1 VAGTQRGDESGL
13 KQALVVDDHP
23 MVRRGVKDLLQKVFP
38 SIAIKES
45 SGDEGLADEICGRK
59 WAFVV
64 LDINLPKHNGID
76 IIKKARTCCPD
87 IPIVV
92 FSLFPEA
99 QYAARALRAGA
110 VSYLAKTREAHEL
123 VDAVKMALRGQ
134 RAKPVARA
142 IVTHPALSDREVEVL
157 RLFARGMSRKEIAQH
172 LNISG
177 KTVSTYR
184 ARIQEKLGFRNLLD
198 LARYAT
204 EEGLL
209 E

>member
-1 VAGTQRGDESGL
+1 MDARL

-23 MVRRGVKDLLQKVFP
+23 VVRGGIKDLLQKAFP
-38 SIAIKES
+38 AILIKES
-45 SGDEGLADEICGRK
+45 AGTDRVVEEICAQP

-64 LDINLPKHNGID
+64 LDINLPGGNGID
-76 IIKKARTCCPD
+76 IIKKARTCCPS
-87 IPIVV
+87 IPIIV

-99 QYAARALRAGA
+99 QYAARAVRAGA
-110 VSYLAKTREAHEL
+110 VAYLAKNREAHEL
-123 VDAVKMALRGQ
+123 VDTVQLVLRGQ
-134 RAKPVARA
+134 RVRPAPGAS
-142 IVTHPALSDREVEVL
+142 PALSDREVEVL

-172 LNISG
+172 LHISG

-184 ARIQEKLGFRNLLD
+184 ARIQEKLGFRTLLD

-204 EEGLL
+204 DEGLL

>member
-1 VAGTQRGDESGL
+1 M
-13 KQALVVDDHP
+13 KHALVVDDHP
-23 MVRRGVKDLLQKVFP
+23 LVRRGVKDLLQKAFP
-38 SIAIKES
+38 AIVIKES
-45 SGDEGLADEICGRK
+45 PGDEGLADEICGRQ

-76 IIKKARTCCPD
+76 IIKKTRTCCPD

-110 VSYLAKTREAHEL
+110 IAYLAKTREAHEL
-123 VDAVKMALRGQ
+123 VDAVKMALRGR
-134 RAKPVARA
+134 RARPAPVAPP
-142 IVTHPALSDREVEVL
+142 TLSDREVEVL
-157 RLFARGMSRKEIAQH
+157 RLFGRGMSRKEIAQH